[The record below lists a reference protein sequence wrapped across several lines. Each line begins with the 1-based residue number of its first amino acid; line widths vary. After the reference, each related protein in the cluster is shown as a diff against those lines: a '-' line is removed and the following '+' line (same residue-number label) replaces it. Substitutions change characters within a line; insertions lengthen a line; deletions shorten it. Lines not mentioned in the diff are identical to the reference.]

1 MQAET
6 GFIDLI
12 LNASLVVQLVML
24 LLVLISLASWTVIF
38 KKRMALRHARRNA
51 DAFEDHFWSGI
62 DLKELFTRLRRNE
75 TDAYGLEA
83 IFLAGFHEFARARRR
98 STADPEMLVG
108 SSQRAMRAALTREV
122 DDLDTHLPMLAT
134 VGSVSPYIG
143 LFGTVWGIMNAFQA
157 LGGVQ
162 QVTLGQVAPGIAE
175 ALIATALGLLAA
187 IPAVVAYNR
196 ASNDVERLVS
206 RYETFI
212 DEFANILQRQVQPT
226 RSAPVETLRPSEQP
240 A

>member
-1 MQAET
+1 MEAET
-6 GFIDLI
+6 SLVHLI
-12 LNASLVVQLVML
+12 VNASLVVQLVML

-38 KKRMALRHARRNA
+38 KKRLALRHAQSSA
-51 DAFEDHFWSGI
+51 IAFEDHFWSGI
-62 DLKELFTRLRRNE
+62 DLKELYTRTRRHE

-83 IFLAGFHEFARARRR
+83 IFLAGFQEFVRYRRQA
-98 STADPEMLVG
+98 SPEPELLVG
-108 SSQRAMRAALTREV
+108 SAQRAMRAALAREI
-122 DDLDTHLPMLAT
+122 DDLDSYLPMLAT
-134 VGSVSPYIG
+134 VGSTSPYIG

-157 LGGVQ
+157 LGGMQ
-162 QVTLGQVAPGIAE
+162 QVTMGQVAPGIAE

-212 DEFANILQRQVQPT
+212 DEFTNILQRQSQSVRAGDHRQ
-226 RSAPVETLRPSEQP
+226 LSEQP